1 MKLTRIFPP
10 FAPAAAG
17 RPVLSWAIC
26 PQTGRPLAV
35 WTWAPAQ
42 CEPAAGVPPAPAAA
56 LDALIA
62 RHRMLRA
69 A

>member
-1 MKLTRIFPP
+1 MKLTHLFPP

-26 PQTGRPLAV
+26 PQTGRPRAV
-35 WTWAPAQ
+35 WTRAPARR
-42 CEPAAGVPPAPAAA
+42 EPAAGFPPAAAAA